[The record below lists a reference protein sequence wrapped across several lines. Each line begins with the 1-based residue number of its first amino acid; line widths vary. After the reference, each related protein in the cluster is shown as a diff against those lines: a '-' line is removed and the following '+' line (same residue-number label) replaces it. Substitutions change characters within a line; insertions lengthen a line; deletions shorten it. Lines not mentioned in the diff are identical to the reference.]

1 MKTIEKKGLQCMAKE
16 AGLDLYSLPYVDA
29 RPERQEWLAKQ
40 PKHPPMVGA
49 LLETRIRRETPI
61 FKLAF
66 FLQSPSPVPL
76 CPGLGLPWVVWAC
89 GAAGIP

>member
-29 RPERQEWLAKQ
+29 RPGRQEWLAAQ

-49 LLETRIRRETPI
+49 LLRSSSSIATRRHWCNQRCS
-61 FKLAF
+61 F
-66 FLQSPSPVPL
+66 SSR
-76 CPGLGLPWVVWAC
+76 
-89 GAAGIP
+89 